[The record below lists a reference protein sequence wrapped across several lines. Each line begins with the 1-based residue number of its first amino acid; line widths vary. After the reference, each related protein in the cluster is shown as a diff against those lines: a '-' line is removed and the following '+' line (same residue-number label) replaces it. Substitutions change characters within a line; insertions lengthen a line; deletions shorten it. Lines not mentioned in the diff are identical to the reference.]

1 MKIIDRITRDRWEIG
16 FVEGGLAAV
25 MLDRPMKVHWLK
37 HNYRDRWFAD
47 PFILDVT
54 DDEILVLVEEFR
66 YETGIGRIA
75 MLTVDKRTFVLK
87 TMNIVL
93 ELPTH
98 ISFPAIWREDDRVF
112 IYPESW
118 KSGKLSLYEL
128 KDGRCDPAGAELIC
142 DEPMA
147 DAIMTKQMGGRKLFS
162 VQENDKLRVYN
173 YDAKQNLFVLSH
185 VKPFGKATARNAG
198 DFFEFDDE
206 VYRPAQVCVNRYGEA
221 IEIQRVIWDD
231 NDNYCFVPYKT
242 LYSNHVSLDVGM
254 HTLNSF
260 KGVAVVDVRGWN
272 HALTVKSLIA
282 MKKMLCREERK
293 K

>member
-242 LYSNHVSLDVGM
+242 LYSNHASLDVGM